1 MPVIIQPCTKLN
13 TALAAYRQSTN
24 IRIVPIFPKSIPTVT
39 PIYFIR
45 TSDKADVALPRTF
58 GPTTENT
65 VEHTAITATNIIA
78 IL

>member
-24 IRIVPIFPKSIPTVT
+24 IRIVPIFPKSIPPVP
-39 PIYFIR
+39 PIFFIR
-45 TSDKADVALPRTF
+45 PSDRAVVALPRTF